1 MRLIVR
7 IGKVDNDITSPDDL
21 MRYDL
26 DHLVGNFSHY
36 PLDVADRSNDNVV
49 ENHSEPKLH
58 RQKYFL
64 SFFGCQRLKHLRNSC
79 ICQGLMQNV
88 T

>member
-1 MRLIVR
+1 MVSRQMNKLLDNDNIVQYRVFYSLFMRLIVR
-7 IGKVDNDITSPDDL
+7 IGRVDNDIASPDDL

-58 RQKYFL
+58 R
-64 SFFGCQRLKHLRNSC
+64 
-79 ICQGLMQNV
+79 
-88 T
+88 